1 MTSRPLPSRR
11 LQCRTGAVVMWGWAR
26 LITAIIRSR
35 FIIVYIA
42 TDCAGVGGLEEDRV
56 NVLGVLDGQEP
67 GDRER
72 LPVQNNK
79 HKLVLGLTLPKRCDS
94 RQAFHNILSYLL
106 HKSPL
111 CSPGPVVTCELP
123 PTHHPSMRVPP
134 AATTCRISNAC
145 VCISFAVCGT
155 SLVLPDLV
163 AKVESVICQP
173 VGHLVVFAPH
183 PLDFKVLKPL
193 C

>member
-42 TDCAGVGGLEEDRV
+42 TDYAGVGGLEEDRV
-56 NVLGVLDGQEP
+56 DVLGVLDGQEP

-79 HKLVLGLTLPKRCDS
+79 HKLVLGLTLLKRCDS
-94 RQAFHNILSYLL
+94 RQAFHNILLYLL
-106 HKSPL
+106 HESPL

-123 PTHHPSMRVPP
+123 FTIPPCLCRRQQRHAISRTRVCAFLLLCAAHHSYSQILSPKSR
-134 AATTCRISNAC
+134 A
-145 VCISFAVCGT
+145 
-155 SLVLPDLV
+155 
-163 AKVESVICQP
+163 
-173 VGHLVVFAPH
+173 
-183 PLDFKVLKPL
+183 
-193 C
+193 